1 MASSLEFVQYA
12 AEQMREAGNITY
24 RKMFGEYGV
33 YCDGKIFA
41 LICDNQLFIKIT
53 KAGEEVGIG
62 LELEKVPPYEG
73 AKPYYL
79 IEDLEERERLTEFV
93 IATCKELP
101 VPKPKKKKTRT
112 SEIKE
117 SENKISK
124 EKVEKRKMG
133 KPMTEKLDYK
143 KKYKD
148 LYLPKAKPMMIE
160 VPEMTFIQVEGK
172 GNPNTSQAYKNAME
186 ILYGLSYGIKMSK
199 MSGEQPQGYFEYVV
213 PPLEG
218 LWWVEDTEFDG
229 KNVTDKDKFCWI
241 SMIRQPEFVTEEV
254 FAWAKENLKKKKP
267 ELDFSDVSLV
277 TWTEGLCAQVMH
289 TGPYD
294 EEPETIEKL
303 EQFIGESGYVMDIGN
318 GRYHHEIYLGDPRK
332 TKPERLRTVIRHPIR
347 KANHDKA

>member
-117 SENKISK
+117 SGNKISK
-124 EKVEKRKMG
+124 EKVEKRKVG
-133 KPMTEKLDYK
+133 KSMT
-143 KKYKD
+143 
-148 LYLPKAKPMMIE
+148 
-160 VPEMTFIQVEGK
+160 
-172 GNPNTSQAYKNAME
+172 
-186 ILYGLSYGIKMSK
+186 
-199 MSGEQPQGYFEYVV
+199 
-213 PPLEG
+213 
-218 LWWVEDTEFDG
+218 
-229 KNVTDKDKFCWI
+229 
-241 SMIRQPEFVTEEV
+241 
-254 FAWAKENLKKKKP
+254 
-267 ELDFSDVSLV
+267 
-277 TWTEGLCAQVMH
+277 
-289 TGPYD
+289 
-294 EEPETIEKL
+294 
-303 EQFIGESGYVMDIGN
+303 
-318 GRYHHEIYLGDPRK
+318 
-332 TKPERLRTVIRHPIR
+332 
-347 KANHDKA
+347 